1 LGDEE
6 MENQANL
13 DYTLNLEE
21 SKEPVR
27 AKQPRQFS
35 DGYTTIKRRVKFSD
49 RVVQFVEP
57 KQTDTIQIDTTT
69 VEAVKRDQKEIL
81 AEV

>member
-1 LGDEE
+1 

-21 SKEPVR
+21 TKEPVR
-27 AKQPRQFS
+27 QKQPKQFS
-35 DGYTTIKRRVKFSD
+35 DGYSTIKRRVKFSD

-57 KQTDTIQIDTTT
+57 NQTGTIKIDTTT
-69 VEAVKRDQKEIL
+69 VEAVKRDQTEIL
-81 AEV
+81 VAV

>member
-1 LGDEE
+1 MNDED

-13 DYTLNLEE
+13 DYSLNLEE
-21 SKEPVR
+21 TKEPVR
-27 AKQPRQFS
+27 QKQPKQFS
-35 DGYTTIKRRVKFSD
+35 DGYSTIKRRVKFSD

-57 KQTDTIQIDTTT
+57 NQAIQIDTTT

-81 AEV
+81 AAV